1 MKENYE
7 KALSVVLEFEGG
19 YVDDPDDLGGITCF
33 GITRKNHPNL
43 EMWEVIDHL
52 KKIGIHPK
60 YIAGRAKEYTQVIN
74 SIGEVYKKQY
84 WDACKC
90 DKLPNGIDIY
100 VFDGAVNHG
109 VKQSS
114 KFLQKA
120 VKATPDGVIG
130 NQTLSAVKK
139 ENPATVKSKILSL
152 RRAFY
157 DDLIKRHP
165 EQEKFRKGWYNRLD
179 KLAKI

>member
-1 MKENYE
+1 M
-7 KALSVVLEFEGG
+7 
-19 YVDDPDDLGGITCF
+19 
-33 GITRKNHPNL
+33 
-43 EMWEVIDHL
+43 
-52 KKIGIHPK
+52 
-60 YIAGRAKEYTQVIN
+60 
-74 SIGEVYKKQY
+74 
-84 WDACKC
+84 
-90 DKLPNGIDIY
+90 
-100 VFDGAVNHG
+100 FDGAVNHG